1 MKKSVWY
8 LVALVALTGSFFID
22 DKLALFFNQHSNAWL
37 TAFFKFFT
45 YIGSGLSAVI
55 PLIIIALWVSKKREY
70 IIPLALG
77 ALATLALCY
86 GLKIVAA
93 RPRPYESLK
102 FMPMV
107 SHFSSKSFPSLHASM
122 SFSTLPVLLKVFGS
136 LRYFWIAVISLVAFS
151 RVYLGVH
158 YVSDVIA
165 GAMIGYAISDFFMSS
180 MKDKW
185 FRRINFLR

>member
-8 LVALVALTGSFFID
+8 LVALVALVGSFLID
-22 DKLALFFNQHSNAWL
+22 DKLALFFNHHNNAIL

-45 YIGSGLSAVI
+45 YLGSYIWVI
-55 PLIIIALWVSKKREY
+55 VPLIIVALWISKKKDY

-77 ALATLALCY
+77 SLATLVFCY
-86 GLKIVAA
+86 GLKIIVA

-102 FMPMV
+102 FTPLV
-107 SHFSSKSFPSLHASM
+107 PESSKSFPSLHASM
-122 SFSTLPVLLKVFGS
+122 SFSTLPVLYKAFNS
-136 LRYFWIAVISLVAFS
+136 LRYFWILIISLIAFS

-158 YVSDVIA
+158 YLSDVIA

-180 MKDKW
+180 MKEKW